1 MARVYTSMMK
11 SEPAQH
17 QCATLLLNPPT
28 RPSGTPQWHAPVARP
43 SGTPQPA
50 ARPSGTLQQHAPV
63 ARPSGT
69 PQWHAPVAR
78 PSGTPQWH
86 APVAR
91 SSSTPQWQL
100 IQRQPHEAQCFIVI
114 QVNGE
119 PPHLPYPCVSSKS
132 VFPFQIA
139 RGSKPSSRSKV
150 KHMQE
155 LIAPASPS
163 GKQHQR

>member
-1 MARVYTSMMK
+1 VRNP
-11 SEPAQH
+11 PAQ
-17 QCATLLLNPPT
+17 PT
-28 RPSGTPQWHAPVARP
+28 YTPQRHAPVARP
-43 SGTPQPA
+43 SGTPQRHAPASGTPQWHAPA
-50 ARPSGTLQQHAPV
+50 ARS
-63 ARPSGT
+63 SST

-100 IQRQPHEAQCFIVI
+100 IQRQPHEAQCFIVS

-150 KHMQE
+150 KPQRPQHMQE